1 MSKEIESIR
10 IEFIEKDPSRRALNE
25 ETVCR
30 LMESINRVGLRTP
43 ITVRLVDGFV
53 SEHGE
58 IIDGQ
63 PVLVTGAHRLEAAR
77 RLGWEKID
85 CFVMDDDG
93 IKARL
98 WEIAENLHRAELK
111 ELERNEHVAEWIR
124 LTEEADQLTQSVS
137 IESKREDKRG
147 HRKESGIRKAARELN
162 INREDARRA
171 VKVASLSDEAKEAA
185 REVHLDD
192 NRSALLEAA
201 KADTPEKQVETI
213 RKIAEKKATPKPQ
226 RDVDIVPRRSEL
238 DHLMIAWDNCSEDQ
252 RWQFLRNL
260 PEKYKAGLA
269 A

>member
-63 PVLVTGAHRLEAAR
+63 PLLVTGAHRLEAAR

-98 WEIAENLHRAELK
+98 WEIAENLHRSELTA
-111 ELERNEHVAEWIR
+111 LQRDEHVAEWIR
-124 LTEEADQLTQSVS
+124 LTEEAQEISFQAEKKSKTPENPKGAGRKKGGV
-137 IESKREDKRG
+137 ESA
-147 HRKESGIRKAARELN
+147 RKELGISGA
-162 INREDARRA
+162 DAHRA

-201 KADTPEKQVETI
+201 KAPPEKQAEVLRE
-213 RKIAEKKATPKPQ
+213 IAEKKKAKPEPSSVQWTAEDEATYG
-226 RDVDIVPRRSEL
+226 DLL
-238 DHLMIAWDNCSEDQ
+238 DAWEKATTAARN
-252 RWQFLRNL
+252 QFLR
-260 PEKYKAGLA
+260 ECSKKAA
-269 A
+269 